1 MKSPVRVAA
10 VSARR
15 VSVLGLLILF
25 AVLVTDG
32 LAQFSPVRP
41 APLLQQPSGSV
52 VSVSTVSALQSA
64 VTTLTSG
71 TTILISPG
79 VYRLTQELRIRNG
92 VTNVA
97 LRGATNNRD
106 DVVIL
111 GTGMN
116 SPGINIPVKV
126 ENAQDVLI
134 ANLSIG
140 EAYYHPVQLQGE
152 AGAER
157 VRMYNV
163 RLFDA
168 GQQFLKS
175 TVNSASPNGV
185 DDGVVE
191 YSLLEYTSIGPAHG
205 TRRGSTST
213 TAPGGSSGT
222 TSSGTSMCRRRRLTS
237 FGRRS

>member
-15 VSVLGLLILF
+15 VSALGLLILF

-32 LAQFSPVRP
+32 LAQYSPVRP
-41 APLLQQPSGSV
+41 APPLPPPSGSV

-64 VTTLTSG
+64 VATLTSG

-106 DVVIL
+106 DVMIL

-116 SPGINIPVKV
+116 GPGSSSRAPSIRPVLM
-126 ENAQDVLI
+126 ASTT
-134 ANLSIG
+134 ASSSIRCSNTR
-140 EAYYHPVQLQGE
+140 A
-152 AGAER
+152 
-157 VRMYNV
+157 
-163 RLFDA
+163 
-168 GQQFLKS
+168 
-175 TVNSASPNGV
+175 SARR
-185 DDGVVE
+185 
-191 YSLLEYTSIGPAHG
+191 TG